1 MSAYKT
7 IECDIV
13 DKDKLIEA
21 LNLLNLN
28 PEIHENE
35 QSLFGYRG
43 DQRKEK
49 AHIII
54 RRNNINQYTGAS
66 NDIGFFFNGEKY
78 NIIVSEY
85 DKKLNMDKRIIQAYV
100 KVVLEESLAKNGF
113 KIKINID
120 DDLLRQKQLNDLD
133 ILARKII

>member
-1 MSAYKT
+1 MSAYKK

-28 PEIHENE
+28 PEIYTTE
-35 QSLFGYRG
+35 QTLYGYRG
-43 DQRKEK
+43 DERKEK

-54 RRNNINQYTGAS
+54 RRNNINKYTGAS
-66 NDIGFFFNGEKY
+66 NDIGFYFNGEKFD
-78 NIIVSEY
+78 IIISEY
-85 DKKLNMDKRIIQAYV
+85 DKKCLMDKRIIQAYV

-113 KIKINID
+113 KIKVNID
-120 DDLLRQKQLNDLD
+120 EDLLRQRQLNDID
-133 ILARKII
+133 IVARKII